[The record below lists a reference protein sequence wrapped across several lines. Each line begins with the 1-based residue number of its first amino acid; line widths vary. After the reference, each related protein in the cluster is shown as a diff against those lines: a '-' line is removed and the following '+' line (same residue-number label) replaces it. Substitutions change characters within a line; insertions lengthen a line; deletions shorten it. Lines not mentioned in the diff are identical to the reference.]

1 MRMKDAHKHPS
12 KRKPVN
18 VSLPQD
24 DIALAKELGLNISQI
39 ASAALREAV
48 RAEQKRRYMEENR
61 EAIAEYNAFVEKHG
75 VLITPIW
82 LRDDVTF

>member
-1 MRMKDAHKHPS
+1 MRMKPAHPSPS

-18 VSLPQD
+18 VSLPD
-24 DIALAKELGLNISQI
+24 ADVSEAKALGLNISKI
-39 ASAALREAV
+39 AGDALRTALNDE
-48 RAEQKRRYMEENR
+48 RKRRYLEENR

-75 VLITPIW
+75 VLITPMW

>member
-1 MRMKDAHKHPS
+1 MRMKPTHNTPS

-18 VSLPQD
+18 ISLPEAD
-24 DIALAKELGLNISQI
+24 VAAAKALGLNISQI
-39 ASAALREAV
+39 SGDALRAALS
-48 RAEQKRRYMEENR
+48 AEQKRRYIEENK

-75 VLITPIW
+75 VLITPMW

>member
-1 MRMKDAHKHPS
+1 MCMKHAHTASP

-18 VSLPQD
+18 ISLPAG
-24 DIALAKELGLNISQI
+24 DIEEAKRLGLNISQI
-39 ASAALREAV
+39 AGAALHAAV
-48 RAEQKRRYMEENR
+48 RAEQKRRYMDENR

-75 VLITPIW
+75 VLITPMW

>member
-1 MRMKDAHKHPS
+1 MRMVNAHKSTP

-18 VSLPQD
+18 ISLPD
-24 DIALAKELGLNISQI
+24 ADVVEAKALGLNISQI
-39 ASAALREAV
+39 AGEALRSALN
-48 RAEQKRRYMEENR
+48 AERKRRYMEENR

-75 VLITPIW
+75 VLITPMW